1 MQKKLTILLVCV
13 FLLSILVLPVSG
25 QTISYISDN
34 AGLLLPEE
42 ITALEEKAAELAAT
56 YNIDPV
62 ILTVDSLGGKT
73 AQNYADDYYDNSGYR
88 EDGILFL
95 LAMAEREWY
104 ISTSGTVIY
113 SLTDYGVQ
121 QLGETIVPC
130 LAEEYW
136 YTGFYYFLDSLPY
149 YLDAYENGSPVDGY
163 ADYSGDYYHGEQEE
177 ILYYEEESSPNFI
190 FSLFAGIAAAGISIM
205 VMRSSMNTKRAQRNA
220 GAYMEEGSWN
230 LYQHRD
236 LFLYS
241 NVTKTRRQKSSP
253 GGSGRGG
260 GSSVHRSFGGRQH
273 GGGGGKF

>member
-1 MQKKLTILLVCV
+1 MSKKFPILFICVILLP
-13 FLLSILVLPVSG
+13 ILVLSVSG
-25 QTISYISDN
+25 QTISYVSDN

-42 ITALEEKAAELAAT
+42 ITALEEKAAELASR

-62 ILTVDSLGGKT
+62 ILTVDSLGGESP
-73 AQNYADDYYDNSGYR
+73 QIYADDYYDHSGYR
-88 EDGILFL
+88 EDGVLFL

-113 SLTDYGVQ
+113 ALTDYGIQ
-121 QLGETIVPC
+121 QLGETVVPC

-136 YTGFYYFLDSLPY
+136 FTGFYSFLDSLPY
-149 YLDAYENGSPVDGY
+149 YLDAYQSGAPIDGY
-163 ADYSGDYYHGEQEE
+163 ADDSSDYYHGDREE
-177 ILYYEEESSPNFI
+177 ILYYEEESSPNF
-190 FSLFAGIAAAGISIM
+190 FYSLFAGLAAAGISIG

-241 NVTKTRRQKSSP
+241 NVTKTRRQEDNPSETRK
-253 GGSGRGG
+253 GGS
-260 GSSVHRSFGGRQH
+260 SSVHRSSAGRRH